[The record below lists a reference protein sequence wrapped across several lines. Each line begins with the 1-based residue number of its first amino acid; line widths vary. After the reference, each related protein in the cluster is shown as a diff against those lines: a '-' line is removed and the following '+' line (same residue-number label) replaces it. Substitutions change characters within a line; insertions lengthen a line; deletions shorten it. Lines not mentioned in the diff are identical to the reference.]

1 MATGMEKKEL
11 FLQSLHRKT
20 QLDLVMGLKEGK
32 LPKMDEFMVLSIG
45 NWENFTGID
54 KIMGML
60 LIERH
65 EATELSLSWHLCLTK
80 NG

>member
-1 MATGMEKKEL
+1 MSGQVSRGSAGEYQADERAVVA
-11 FLQSLHRKT
+11 H
-20 QLDLVMGLKEGK
+20 KEGK
-32 LPKMDEFMVLSIG
+32 LPKMDEFTVLSIG